1 LSFAKRLLDETRLPI
16 SEVALA
22 AGFGSLR
29 RFNSVFRRTYG
40 RAPRDLRRPG
50 HFHAGLQA
58 TGEVTLKL
66 AFRPPYDFGRLLTFL
81 RARAIPGVE
90 RVDAISYSRTV
101 RIGAADVIVR
111 VGLVDDEDAL
121 ELRVSGAAPA
131 DLFHL
136 STTARRVFDL
146 SADPAQIE
154 QAFRSDKTLG
164 PLVARSP
171 GLRIPGVWDP
181 FECAVRAIVGQQVS
195 VRGACTLTKRLVE
208 RIGART
214 RNPGPGLTTLFPSP
228 AAIAE
233 ADLQRLG
240 LTRARVAAIQGL
252 ARAVIERK
260 VDFAGGADQIMAA
273 LTQVAGIGEWT
284 AEYVAFRALG
294 EPDSFPA
301 ADLVLRRMAGR
312 GRRALSE
319 AELESLAESWRPWRA
334 YAALY
339 LWDAAARS
347 IT

>member
-1 LSFAKRLLDETRLPI
+1 E
-16 SEVALA
+16 
-22 AGFGSLR
+22 
-29 RFNSVFRRTYG
+29 
-40 RAPRDLRRPG
+40 
-50 HFHAGLQA
+50 
-58 TGEVTLKL
+58 
-66 AFRPPYDFGRLLTFL
+66 
-81 RARAIPGVE
+81 
-90 RVDAISYSRTV
+90 
-101 RIGAADVIVR
+101 
-111 VGLVDDEDAL
+111 
-121 ELRVSGAAPA
+121 
-131 DLFHL
+131 
-136 STTARRVFDL
+136 
-146 SADPAQIE
+146 
-154 QAFRSDKTLG
+154 AFRSDKTLG

-347 IT
+347 